1 MVTQPSTHILAHM
14 KTTLD
19 LDDALL
25 IEAKAVAARR
35 RTTLRAMVEHA
46 LRRELAPAVAGQDK
60 AGIPGLPRLRKRG
73 AVNPNAELHRRLAE
87 GDLEDAVAW
96 LDRSPA
102 GARRRG

>member
-1 MVTQPSTHILAHM
+1 M

-19 LDDALL
+19 LDDDLL

-46 LRRELAPAVAGQDK
+46 LRRELAPVGSRESGHPSD
-60 AGIPGLPRLRKRG
+60 GLSGLPRLTKRG

-87 GDLEDAVAW
+87 GDVEDAIGW
-96 LDRSPA
+96 LDRASR
-102 GARRRG
+102 GSRRRR

>member
-1 MVTQPSTHILAHM
+1 M

-46 LRRELAPAVAGQDK
+46 LRRELAPVAGE
-60 AGIPGLPRLRKRG
+60 AGSRSGIASGLPRLAKRG
-73 AVNPNAELHRRLAE
+73 AVNPNAELHRRLSE
-87 GDLEDAVAW
+87 GDVEDAIAW
-96 LDRSPA
+96 LDRA
-102 GARRRG
+102 QRGAQRRR

>member
-1 MVTQPSTHILAHM
+1 M

-46 LRRELAPAVAGQDK
+46 LRRELAPAAEAGHRGDP
-60 AGIPGLPRLRKRG
+60 GSGLPRLPKQG
-73 AVNPNAELHRRLAE
+73 SVNPNAELHRRLSE
-87 GDLEDAVAW
+87 GDVEDAIAW
-96 LDRSPA
+96 LDSTPRSSK
-102 GARRRG
+102 RRR

>member
-1 MVTQPSTHILAHM
+1 M

-46 LRRELAPAVAGQDK
+46 LRRELAPAMAGDAERLTDVAS
-60 AGIPGLPRLRKRG
+60 GLPRLKKRG
-73 AVNPNAELHRRLAE
+73 TVNPNAELHRRLGE
-87 GDLEDAVAW
+87 GDVEDAIAW
-96 LDRSPA
+96 LDRAP
-102 GARRRG
+102 RGSKRPR

>member
-1 MVTQPSTHILAHM
+1 M

-46 LRRELAPAVAGQDK
+46 LRRELAPGSDAGVR
-60 AGIPGLPRLRKRG
+60 GEGGTGLPRLRKQG
-73 AVNPNAELHRRLAE
+73 TTNPNAELHRRLSE
-87 GDLEDAVAW
+87 GDVEDAIAW
-96 LDRSPA
+96 LDSAPSSNNK
-102 GARRRG
+102 RRR

>member
-1 MVTQPSTHILAHM
+1 M

-46 LRRELAPAVAGQDK
+46 LRRELAPAREGGASGNLSAGV
-60 AGIPGLPRLRKRG
+60 PRLAKRG
-73 AVNPNAELHRRLAE
+73 TVNPNAELHRRLAE
-87 GDLEDAVAW
+87 GDIEDAIAW
-96 LDRSPA
+96 LDRSPR
-102 GARRRG
+102 GRRRR

>member
-1 MVTQPSTHILAHM
+1 MLAHM

-46 LRRELAPAVAGQDK
+46 LRRELAPAAEAGGRGD
-60 AGIPGLPRLRKRG
+60 AASGLPRLAWRG
-73 AVNPNAELHRRLAE
+73 TVNPNAELHRRLAE
-87 GDLEDAVAW
+87 GDVEDAIAW
-96 LDRSPA
+96 LDRTPR
-102 GARRRG
+102 GGKRRG